1 MMKKYSAVVLLAC
14 MALSSAAGELLK
26 PGIKSATTFAIII
39 DAETFRHARAEVLAY
54 QKSVEADGLGTY
66 VIARDW
72 ANPDEIRSVLREL
85 YADKRSPLE
94 GAVFVGDIPVPMI
107 REAQYLTSTFKM
119 SETLRWDRSSVPS
132 DRFYDDFD
140 LEFEFLKQDEDP
152 GRKNLFY
159 YKIKAGSPQYI
170 AMDIYT
176 GRIKPPLTEGKDDR
190 AAQIKKYLDKIVS
203 IRSEKN
209 PLNEMI
215 VSTGHGYNSNSTSSW
230 GGEMMALRTS
240 FPGLFMPGNNI
251 KFISYR
257 SAVFMKKILLSELQR
272 QELDFAFMTGHGTA
286 TQQLINGYPDVS
298 SPQPS
303 MENVGRYIR
312 SKMRAAKESGRDLK
326 EVREGF
332 QKSLG
337 LNDKWFDD
345 AFTEE
350 TIAAD
355 SIFNENLD
363 IQISDVR
370 QINARVAYLNSC
382 LTGSFH
388 LNDYLAGHYPFSE
401 GRNVLAF
408 ANSVGVLQ
416 DLYGIELAGI
426 LQHGVRAGF
435 LLRKTAY
442 LETHIFGDPT
452 YHFDSGDSYNG
463 LFAGR
468 GKTAKQWEALLRTGD
483 ADLQAYALTGLSELK
498 PGTDFSR
505 QLLGLLKTSPY
516 EAVRTQAYFLL
527 RSYQDP
533 FFAEA
538 LQAAACDNYEYLR
551 RKAVYDLAEIGSD
564 DLIPLAVK
572 TYLENQEAT
581 RVIYKLEWA
590 FQFLD
595 QDKVLAE
602 FDSRMKD
609 DPAYSGSGELY
620 ERLQKKLRYE
630 KEKTKRMEA
639 DLLDAGASDK
649 SLIGQLRTLRAYRY
663 HRLIGPAIALALDA
677 KRPEPVR
684 IAALEALSWF
694 GMSYR
699 KADIKKACEQVIGT
713 SGPGEL
719 GTAARKT
726 LNVLEDTGKRAF

>member
-1 MMKKYSAVVLLAC
+1 MKKYFAVVLLAC
-14 MALSSAAGELLK
+14 ITLSSGAQELLK
-26 PGIKSATTFAIII
+26 PGLKSATTFAIII
-39 DAETFRHARAEVLAY
+39 DAETFRLAQAEVLAY
-54 QKSVEADGLGTY
+54 KKSVEADGLGTY
-66 VIARDW
+66 VIARNW
-72 ANPDEIRSVLREL
+72 GSPDEIRSVLREL
-85 YADKRSPLE
+85 YSDKRSPLE

-140 LEFEFLKQDEDP
+140 LEFEFLKRDEDP

-176 GRIKPPLTEGKDDR
+176 GRIKPPFTDGKDDR
-190 AAQIKKYLDKIVS
+190 IAQIKKYLDKIVS
-203 IRSEKN
+203 VRSEKN

-215 VSTGHGYNSNSTSSW
+215 VSTGHGYNSNSTNSW
-230 GGEMMALRTS
+230 GGEIMALRAS
-240 FPGLFMPGNNI
+240 FPGLFLPGNSI

-257 SAVFMKKILLSELQR
+257 SAGFMKKILLSELQR

-298 SPQPS
+298 APQPS

-312 SKMRAAKESGRDLK
+312 SKMRAAKENNRDLK

-337 LNDKWFDD
+337 LNDKWFED

-350 TIAAD
+350 TIAVD
-355 SIFNENLD
+355 SVFNENLD
-363 IQISDVR
+363 IQIGDVR
-370 QINARVAYLNSC
+370 HINARVAYLNSC

-401 GRNVLAF
+401 GKNVLAF

-416 DLYGIELAGI
+416 DLYGIELAGV

-435 LLRKTAY
+435 LLKKTAY

-452 YHFDSGDSYNG
+452 YHFDSGTSYNK
-463 LFAGR
+463 LFASR
-468 GKTAKQWEALLRTGD
+468 GKALKQWEMLLRTPD
-483 ADLQAYALTGLSELK
+483 TDLQAYALTELYKQK
-498 PGTDFSR
+498 PGADFSR
-505 QLLGLLKTSPY
+505 QLLDLLKTSPY

-527 RSYQDP
+527 RSCQDS

-538 LQAAACDNYEYLR
+538 LQVATCDNYEYLR
-551 RKAVYDLAEIGSD
+551 RKAMYDLAEMGGD

-572 TYLENQEAT
+572 TYLENQEST

-595 QDKVLAE
+595 QDKVLSE
-602 FDSRMKD
+602 FNSQMKD
-609 DPAYSGSGELY
+609 DPAYSGSGEVY
-620 ERLQKKLRYE
+620 DRLLKKLTYE
-630 KEKTKRMEA
+630 KEKTKRMEK
-639 DLLDAGASDK
+639 DLLDANASDK
-649 SLIGQLRTLRAYRY
+649 SLISQLRTLRAYRY
-663 HRLIGPAIALALDA
+663 HRLVDPAVALVLDG
-677 KRPEPVR
+677 KKSEPVR

-699 KADIKKACEQVIGT
+699 KEAIRKACEQVIST
-713 SGPGEL
+713 SGPGDLE
-719 GTAARKT
+719 TAARKT